1 MAERASIMAPTMVV
15 QPTGTMVPGAPT
27 VREVATLLG
36 TMAREAPEDGAE
48 ALPHGI
54 TDREYQRLPRRIS
67 FVGRWLW
74 QRNGVAGRHGLLGR
88 RLRLLPWGFRSLGLM
103 ETVMR

>member
-1 MAERASIMAPTMVV
+1 
-15 QPTGTMVPGAPT
+15 
-27 VREVATLLG
+27 
-36 TMAREAPEDGAE
+36 MARKHCLMESRIG
-48 ALPHGI
+48 
-54 TDREYQRLPRRIS
+54 EYQRLPRRIS

-88 RLRLLPWGFRSLGLM
+88 RLRLLPWGFWSLGLM